1 MQRDGPEAA
10 PREMGKQKPGLLATC
25 YLSEGNDLPTLPK
38 TTVRTVAT
46 PIPGAFLRQRPSHAR
61 QGFTLVELVIVVMII
76 GIISAV
82 AAPRFAQALAEYR
95 VEAAARQLRSD
106 LAEARL
112 RAKTTSVAQVVQFDD
127 AAESYTLLGTA
138 DPDHPTEDFL
148 SSLES
153 RFKAAI
159 ASVDCGGDGELR
171 FDGYGMPDSDATIVL
186 QCGPQQRTVLVHGD
200 TGTAS
205 IQ

>member
-1 MQRDGPEAA
+1 
-10 PREMGKQKPGLLATC
+10 
-25 YLSEGNDLPTLPK
+25 
-38 TTVRTVAT
+38 
-46 PIPGAFLRQRPSHAR
+46 
-61 QGFTLVELVIVVMII
+61 MII
-76 GIISAV
+76 GIMSAV

-112 RAKTTSVAQVVQFDD
+112 RAKTTSAAQVVQFDD
-127 AAESYTLLGTA
+127 AAESYTLVGTA
-138 DPDHPTEDFL
+138 DLDHPKEDYL

-159 ASVDCGGDGELR
+159 VSVDCGGDGELS
-171 FDGYGMPDSDATIVL
+171 FDGYGMPDSEATIVL

-200 TGTAS
+200 TGAAS